1 MSDIDAV
8 ITWVD
13 GRDPAHRQ
21 RLATFLAGRGGG
33 SPVAAHPTRF
43 DSADEIDYCVASIQ
57 QHAPWFRRIH
67 IVTDGQVPALL
78 QRLAGTPWAERVR
91 VVDHREIFTGF
102 ERFLPTFNSRAIISL
117 LWRIPGL
124 AERFVYFNDDF
135 MLLQPLRETDFF
147 RGDSIVVRGRWRLQA
162 RYSWTQMRAARSR
175 QAAAGSGDDEASARD
190 AQEAGARLAG
200 YRLRYFRLYHYPYS
214 FRRSP
219 LEAFFAQY
227 PRLLEEN
234 VRHRLRSSQQFKTE
248 GLAAHLA
255 LRRGLAVR
263 DDRLR
268 VVQLD
273 PAARGIEDLRQR
285 MRQADTSAD
294 AAFACVQSLDMA
306 SDAVRSEL
314 LGWLDHRAG
323 RIEASPQA

>member
-13 GRDPAHRQ
+13 GRDPAHQQ

-33 SPVAAHPTRF
+33 SPVSAHPTRF

-57 QHAPWFRRIH
+57 RHAPWFRRIH
-67 IVTDGQVPALL
+67 VVTDGQVPALL
-78 QRLAGTPWAERVR
+78 QRLAGTSWAGRVW

-102 ERFLPTFNSRAIISL
+102 EHFLPTFNSRAIISL

-147 RGDSIVVRGRWRLQA
+147 RGESIVVRGRWRLQS
-162 RYSWTQMRAARSR
+162 RYSWTQMRAAHRRHAS
-175 QAAAGSGDDEASARD
+175 AGTGEDEASARD
-190 AQEAGARLAG
+190 AQEAGAQLAG

-214 FRRSP
+214 FRRTP
-219 LEAFFAQY
+219 LEAFFAQH
-227 PRLLEEN
+227 PGLLEEN

-255 LRRGLAVR
+255 IRQGKAVR
-263 DDRLR
+263 DGRLR

-273 PAARGIEDLRQR
+273 PAARGIADLRRR
-285 MRQADTSAD
+285 MLQADASAD

-306 SDAVRSEL
+306 SAEQRTEILDW
-314 LGWLDHRAG
+314 LGRRIGGRDHVDR
-323 RIEASPQA
+323 